1 MANTYVD
8 VPELILQN
16 KHEKVIRE
24 SPNLVSILPYKPISV
39 SNNTVGFV
47 FQTPSF
53 NTLMSEKVL
62 ISFQNINLQFN
73 FTGTVGAAALRFATL
88 GGIALRSFPVERLVQ
103 TAQIVL
109 GSTSVSFPISDILEA
124 TAFCSYGAQDYADT
138 AASFERPPEEVGC
151 AMGAQLALG
160 SGGAAPVNP
169 AGLLCAQTS
178 SSTGSFILS
187 GVPSAAQ
194 KGGSLNVQQI
204 SGGGLVNGAW
214 PAGTVLSTA
223 GPVNVQVSMSGY
235 LKLPILQWLAKECK
249 ESLSCLN
256 VRA

>member
-151 AMGAQLALG
+151 AMGAQIG
-160 SGGAAPVNP
+160 NVGGGV

-204 SGGGLVNGAW
+204 SGGGLGTGGAAAGSW
-214 PAGTVLSTA
+214 PNAYVMGTN